1 MEKVNKSAKYLC
13 CKNTNN
19 NQAKLGANKKPQDH
33 VADIKDKHI
42 LQNIEEV
49 FTRKFNEQ
57 QEILQTKNLLTKE

>member
-1 MEKVNKSAKYLC
+1 MEKANKSAKYLRR
-13 CKNTNN
+13 KNTNN

-49 FTRKFNEQ
+49 FTKSLTNSRKYFNY
-57 QEILQTKNLLTKE
+57 LASN